1 MLRTRYACHAW
12 MKPKQPAA
20 QSCGGK
26 QNRTESVS
34 RSQSSL
40 VRGRPGSSTHARLGA
55 GGLWLAR
62 GRDQPKRPLIILGR
76 IDVYETTQIRVDR
89 AQFLLPYSA
98 HRHRVHNFREALLAL
113 CEHRVDRVNA
123 GLAINRMQRLDEPCD
138 FGDYRVI
145 VLEHRAKR

>member
-1 MLRTRYACHAW
+1 MLRTRYACHAS
-12 MKPKQPAA
+12 MKPRQPAV
-20 QSCGGK
+20 QSCAGR
-26 QNRTESVS
+26 QNPTESVS
-34 RSQSSL
+34 RSPSSL
-40 VRGRPGSSTHARLGA
+40 VRPGSSTRARLRA
-55 GGLWLAR
+55 GGLWLAT

-113 CEHRVDRVNA
+113 REHRVDRANA

-138 FGDYRVI
+138 FGHHRVI